1 LYGNHG
7 EVQQYNEVMTPGKIP
22 QRTLITQ
29 PTLHLTKLQSTSSS
43 ARNRRQS
50 STTVEPL
57 AASSQSS
64 TTSSQSTTPSSNLS
78 SLNPPAAS
86 PTTPQA
92 IQVLRDLQEWRL
104 VPDSL
109 YKDTSKKPL
118 ESLVYGPIHLL
129 RLFVKLPEIIGLM
142 NTMPVKKKKLVL
154 KYMDSVLEYLQS
166 HQDFFQ

>member
-1 LYGNHG
+1 MESGAG
-7 EVQQYNEVMTPGKIP
+7 I
-22 QRTLITQ
+22 
-29 PTLHLTKLQSTSSS
+29 
-43 ARNRRQS
+43 
-50 STTVEPL
+50 
-57 AASSQSS
+57 SSQSS
-64 TTSSQSTTPSSNLS
+64 TTSSQSTVPCSNPR

-104 VPDSL
+104 VPDSI
-109 YKDTSKKPL
+109 YRESAKKPL

-129 RLFVKLPEIIGLM
+129 RLFVKLPEIMGMM
-142 NTMPVKKKKLVL
+142 NSMPVKKKKLVL